1 MKGTNNYRSVK
12 RAVLISP
19 YKGTL
24 PPESLKGPYSFGP
37 CQKNFEDIPFH
48 NHIEFEIAI
57 RRTLSLQSTSAT
69 STRAAL
75 RLHS

>member
-1 MKGTNNYRSVK
+1 MELQNKYPPVK
-12 RAVLISP
+12 RAVLFSR

-24 PPESLKGPYSFGP
+24 PPESLKEPYLIWL
-37 CQKNFEDIPFH
+37 CQKFFENIPFH
-48 NHIEFEIAI
+48 NRIRNRY
-57 RRTLSLQSTSAT
+57 RRTLSPSTSAT